1 MYLYRIMFK
10 GKSLESLEK
19 SDLEILISDRVVEG
33 QRIEYKS
40 QMYAN
45 NQKIEMLKDITAM
58 ANAEGGYLILGI
70 SEDGDGYPQALLG
83 IGNGEDEKDK
93 ILQSCH
99 SSIEDRILGLR
110 IKVVEIGSSKSVLVI
125 SIPGSS
131 RKPHMVTFDR
141 HNKFYIR
148 HDRHNLSMSLS
159 EVKETFL
166 AVEGYMEKHVKFLAE
181 RKQEIKEDFGERMV
195 TVFYATP
202 TIISSDILDCG
213 NPEIRKL
220 LVNPE
225 LAIYGMDHWL
235 GVPCPQHKA
244 LLKVERSLYG
254 LAVRR
259 ENLYGRSEKID
270 FGQNVWFD
278 VYSIGHFEMKF
289 YYPHA
294 KDQNEEP
301 YLPANFIYH
310 LTQYLMTFVSLVK
323 SIYLYSGI
331 NINLSF
337 SVNIYNCKNLPL
349 GRRAVPKEWGDEIS
363 LIGLWRKNDLEIPP
377 VIVDNIE
384 TCEPVK
390 IAKLIMDKLYH
401 AYGEEGSPNFD
412 KNGNFIIKTNS

>member
-1 MYLYRIMFK
+1 LYLYQSMFK
-10 GKSLESLEK
+10 GKNLDSIEK
-19 SDLEILISDRVVEG
+19 SDLENLISDRTVEG

-40 QMYAN
+40 QMYVYD
-45 NQKIEMLKDITAM
+45 QKREMLKDISAM

-70 SEDGDGYPQALLG
+70 SEDGDGYPQTLLG
-83 IGNGEDEKDK
+83 IENGEDEKDK

-99 SSIEDRILGLR
+99 SSIEGRILGLR

-131 RKPHMVTFDR
+131 RKPHMVIFDK

-148 HDRHNLSMSLS
+148 HDRHNLLMSLS
-159 EVKETFL
+159 EIKETFL

-181 RKQEIKEDFGERMV
+181 RKQEIKEDFGEKMV

-202 TIISSDILDCG
+202 TIISSDILNCG
-213 NPEIRKL
+213 DPEIRKL
-220 LVNPE
+220 LLNPE
-225 LAIYGMDHWL
+225 PAIYGMDHWL
-235 GVPCPQHKA
+235 GVPYPQHKT

-254 LAVRR
+254 LAVRK
-259 ENLYGRSEKID
+259 ENLYGPSEKMD
-270 FGQNVWFD
+270 FNQNVWFD

-294 KDQNEEP
+294 IDRNKQA

-310 LTQYLMTFVSLVK
+310 LTQNLMTFVSLVK
-323 SIYLYSGI
+323 SVYSYSGI

-337 SVNIYNCKNLPL
+337 GVNIYNCKNLPL
-349 GRRAVPKEWGDEIS
+349 GKRAVPKEWGDEIS
-363 LIGLWRKNDLEIPP
+363 MIGLWRKSDLEIPS
-377 VIVDNIE
+377 VIVDSIE

-401 AYGEEGSPNFD
+401 AYGQEGSLDFD
-412 KNGNFIIKTNS
+412 KSGNFIIKTSS